1 MTKEEVEEEEVSRP
15 TGSKKY
21 PVVALGLSLGVPIV
35 SFGLLDGSGQFY
47 NGEVDK
53 GFRFLGLS
61 LGSYGLMI
69 AGVSGWGP
77 VLFGMGDGAV
87 IWIVGVLA
95 RVTSYVWASVDAY
108 GSANRINVERG
119 WTTALEPPA
128 NSVYLDLAPE
138 GKGRGGMLSFT
149 HRR

>member
-1 MTKEEVEEEEVSRP
+1 MLFR
-15 TGSKKY
+15 
-21 PVVALGLSLGVPIV
+21 SL
-35 SFGLLDGSGQFY
+35 
-47 NGEVDK
+47 
-53 GFRFLGLS
+53 RLS

-69 AGVSGWGP
+69 AGMSGWGP
-77 VLFGMGDGAV
+77 DLFGMGDGAV

-108 GSANRINVERG
+108 RSANRINVERG
-119 WTTALEPPA
+119 WTTALEPPT
-128 NSVYLDLAPE
+128 NSVYLNLAPE